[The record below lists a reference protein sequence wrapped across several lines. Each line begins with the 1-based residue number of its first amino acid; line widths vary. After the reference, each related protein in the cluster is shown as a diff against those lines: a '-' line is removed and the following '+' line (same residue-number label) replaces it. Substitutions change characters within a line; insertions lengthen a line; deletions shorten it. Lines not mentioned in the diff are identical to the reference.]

1 MFVFLKSM
9 KQFDFPH
16 RRYNPLKDEWV
27 LVSPQRSGRPW
38 KGAVEKPRIRNLPKY
53 KSSCYL
59 CPGNKRI
66 NGLTNPDY
74 KDTFVFSNDFQAVE
88 PETPIYE
95 EVAENGIF
103 QIHSTKGECRVVC
116 FSPEHN
122 KTLTHM
128 AENEIA
134 KVLATWKE
142 QITELSKKYNWV
154 QVFENKGEIMG
165 CSNPHPHSQIWATS
179 TVPSEVEKEDINQKK
194 YFQKTGS
201 NLLKTYLEKELKEQ
215 KRLVLE
221 NDHWAVIVPFWALWP
236 FETIII
242 PKDDI
247 KRFNEMS
254 AQSLESLAQILKKML
269 TKYDNLFYTIF
280 PYTMGWHFAPFNTE
294 ENNHWRLHAHIF
306 PPLLRSAII
315 KKFVVGYEMLGEPQ
329 RDITPELAAIKL
341 REV

>member
-1 MFVFLKSM
+1 M

-16 RRYNPLKDEWV
+16 RRYNPLKGEWV
-27 LVSPQRSGRPW
+27 LVSPQRSKRPW
-38 KGAVEKPRIRNLPKY
+38 KGAFDKPQIRNVPKY
-53 KSSCYL
+53 DPKCYL

-116 FSPEHN
+116 FSPAHN

-269 TKYDNLFYTIF
+269 TKYDNLFHTIF